1 MPSLQLR
8 RLLFDDLPN
17 AEDAG
22 KAAGAQKSNNSSFT
36 SSAWLTLGIAVTA
49 KSELRQTSARIFEIN
64 ECDFLID

>member
-36 SSAWLTLGIAVTA
+36 SSAWLTLGKALTA
-49 KSELRQTSARIFEIN
+49 KSELRQTSARNFDIYGWAFFIV
-64 ECDFLID
+64 

>member
-49 KSELRQTSARIFEIN
+49 KSELRQTSARNFEIY
-64 ECDFLID
+64 EWAFLIV

>member
-22 KAAGAQKSNNSSFT
+22 KAAGAQKSNNSSFA
-36 SSAWLTLGIAVTA
+36 SSA
-49 KSELRQTSARIFEIN
+49 
-64 ECDFLID
+64 

>member
-49 KSELRQTSARIFEIN
+49 KSELRQTSGRNFEIY
-64 ECDFLID
+64 EWAFLIG